1 MLKEEAEKRRWNSK
15 DYSDE
20 LNKNEIRL
28 DSEIINSRTENLQN
42 DGSYNVIWWR
52 RDLC

>member
-1 MLKEEAEKRRWNSK
+1 MLEEEAEKRRWHSK

-28 DSEIINSRTENLQN
+28 DSEAINLELTHRSLTNRQLEERHIVAT
-42 DGSYNVIWWR
+42 
-52 RDLC
+52 